1 MSTTIWLQNRKK
13 SPNFARIAEIR
24 RERNMLYIVRSMRDT
39 TQMQPKPKR
48 PTGVTVLAILEI
60 LGGLAGLGGGA
71 VLIGVAALVSSADF
85 ATLYPQLSGI
95 GGVSTILYALG
106 ALVLIFGILGL
117 ILGVGF
123 LGGKGWAWTLGIVV
137 GILNIVLSVV
147 QTAIGFYSSIV
158 GIIFP
163 IIIIYYLMRPHVK
176 AFFGKG
182 PAMAAGMQPPPMMS
196 SSMPM
201 GSASMGKNCKN
212 CGASIP
218 TGATRCPSC
227 GASV

>member
-1 MSTTIWLQNRKK
+1 
-13 SPNFARIAEIR
+13 
-24 RERNMLYIVRSMRDT
+24 
-39 TQMQPKPKR
+39 MQPKPKR

-60 LGGLAGLGGGA
+60 LGGLAGLGFGAA
-71 VLIGVAALVSSADF
+71 VLIGNASALRYV
-85 ATLYPQLSGI
+85 
-95 GGVSTILYALG
+95 LG
-106 ALVLIFGILGL
+106 ALATIFSILALVLGI
-117 ILGVGF
+117 GF

-137 GILNIVLSVV
+137 GVLNIITSLA
-147 QTAIGFYSSIV
+147 QAAIGDYSEVI

-182 PAMAAGMQPPPMMS
+182 PAVAGGMQPPPMMS

-201 GSASMGKNCKN
+201 GSAPIGSMGMTCKN

-218 TGATRCPSC
+218 AGATRCPSC
-227 GASV
+227 GAAL

>member
-1 MSTTIWLQNRKK
+1 
-13 SPNFARIAEIR
+13 
-24 RERNMLYIVRSMRDT
+24 
-39 TQMQPKPKR
+39 MQPKPKR

-60 LGGLAGLGGGA
+60 LGGLAGLVGGA
-71 VLIGVAALVSSADF
+71 ALIGVAALVSSSNF
-85 ATLYPQLSGI
+85 ATLYPQLAGI
-95 GGVSTILYALG
+95 GSVSTLLYALG
-106 ALVLIFGILGL
+106 ALALIFGILGL
-117 ILGVGF
+117 VLGIGF

-137 GILNIVLSVV
+137 GILNIVVSIAE
-147 QTAIGFYSSIV
+147 TAIGFSSNII

-182 PAMAAGMQPPPMMS
+182 PAMDAGMQPPPMMS

-201 GSASMGKNCKN
+201 GSAPMGLNCKN

-218 TGATRCPSC
+218 AGATRCPSC
-227 GASV
+227 GANL

>member
-1 MSTTIWLQNRKK
+1 
-13 SPNFARIAEIR
+13 
-24 RERNMLYIVRSMRDT
+24 
-39 TQMQPKPKR
+39 MQPKPKR

-60 LGGLAGLGGGA
+60 LGGLAGLGTGA
-71 VLIGVAALVSSADF
+71 LLIGNASTLYSAFGGLALV
-85 ATLYPQLSGI
+85 
-95 GGVSTILYALG
+95 
-106 ALVLIFGILGL
+106 FGILSL

-123 LGGKGWAWTLGIVV
+123 LGGKGWAWTLGIVI
-137 GILNIVLSVV
+137 GVLSIIRSLAEA
-147 QTAIGFYSSIV
+147 AIGFYGDIV

-182 PAMAAGMQPPPMMS
+182 PAMAGGMQPPPMMS

-201 GSASMGKNCKN
+201 GSGSMGMTCKN

-218 TGATRCPSC
+218 AGATRCPSC
-227 GASV
+227 GANV

>member
-1 MSTTIWLQNRKK
+1 
-13 SPNFARIAEIR
+13 
-24 RERNMLYIVRSMRDT
+24 
-39 TQMQPKPKR
+39 MQPKPKR

-60 LGGLAGLGGGA
+60 LGGLAGLVGGA
-71 VLIGVAALVSSADF
+71 ALIGVAALVSSANF
-85 ATLYPQLSGI
+85 ATLYPQLAGI
-95 GGVSTILYALG
+95 GSVSTLLYALG
-106 ALVLIFGILGL
+106 ALALIFGILGL
-117 ILGVGF
+117 VLGIGF

-137 GILNIVLSVV
+137 GVLNIVVSIAE
-147 QTAIGFYSSIV
+147 TAIGFSSNII

-201 GSASMGKNCKN
+201 GSAPIGSMGMTCKN

-218 TGATRCPSC
+218 AGATRCPSC
-227 GASV
+227 GANL

>member
-1 MSTTIWLQNRKK
+1 
-13 SPNFARIAEIR
+13 
-24 RERNMLYIVRSMRDT
+24 
-39 TQMQPKPKR
+39 MQPKPKR
-48 PTGVTVLAILEI
+48 QTGVTVLAILEI
-60 LGGLAGLGGGA
+60 LGGLAGLVGGA
-71 VLIGVAALVSSADF
+71 ALIGVAALVSSSNF
-85 ATLYPQLSGI
+85 ATLYPQLAGI
-95 GGVSTILYALG
+95 GSVSTLLYALG
-106 ALVLIFGILGL
+106 ALALIFGILGL
-117 ILGVGF
+117 VLGIGF

-137 GILNIVLSVV
+137 GVLNIVVSIAE
-147 QTAIGFYSSIV
+147 TAIGFSSNII

-201 GSASMGKNCKN
+201 GSAPMGSMGMTCKN

-218 TGATRCPSC
+218 AGATRCPSC
-227 GASV
+227 GANL

>member
-1 MSTTIWLQNRKK
+1 
-13 SPNFARIAEIR
+13 
-24 RERNMLYIVRSMRDT
+24 
-39 TQMQPKPKR
+39 MQPKPNR

-60 LGGLAGLGGGA
+60 LGGLAGLGIGA
-71 VLIGVAALVSSADF
+71 AFIGS
-85 ATLYPQLSGI
+85 
-95 GGVSTILYALG
+95 VSTLRSALG
-106 ALVLIFGILGL
+106 AFALIVGILSLVLGI
-117 ILGVGF
+117 GF

-137 GILNIVLSVV
+137 GVLNIISSLV
-147 QTAIGFYSSIV
+147 QTALGSYSSII

-182 PAMAAGMQPPPMMS
+182 PATSGGIQPPPMMS

-201 GSASMGKNCKN
+201 GSMGMTCKN

-218 TGATRCPSC
+218 AGATRCPSC
-227 GASV
+227 GAAL

>member
-1 MSTTIWLQNRKK
+1 
-13 SPNFARIAEIR
+13 
-24 RERNMLYIVRSMRDT
+24 
-39 TQMQPKPKR
+39 MQPKPKR

-71 VLIGVAALVSSADF
+71 VLIGVAALVSSSNF

-95 GGVSTILYALG
+95 GSVSTLLYALG
-106 ALVLIFGILGL
+106 ALALIFGILGL
-117 ILGVGF
+117 VLGVGF
-123 LGGKGWAWTLGIVV
+123 LGGKSWAWTLGIVV
-137 GILNIVLSVV
+137 GVLNIIVSLVE
-147 QTAIGFYSSIV
+147 TGIGFYSSII

-176 AFFGKG
+176 ALVGKG
-182 PAMAAGMQPPPMMS
+182 PAMAGGMQPPPMMS

-201 GSASMGKNCKN
+201 GSAPMGSMGMTCKN

-218 TGATRCPSC
+218 AGATRCPSC
-227 GASV
+227 GANL

>member
-1 MSTTIWLQNRKK
+1 
-13 SPNFARIAEIR
+13 
-24 RERNMLYIVRSMRDT
+24 
-39 TQMQPKPKR
+39 MQPKPKR

-60 LGGLAGLGGGA
+60 LGGLAGLVGGA
-71 VLIGVAALVSSADF
+71 ALIGVAALVSSSNF
-85 ATLYPQLSGI
+85 ATLYPQLAGI
-95 GGVSTILYALG
+95 GSVSTLLYALG
-106 ALVLIFGILGL
+106 ALALIFGILGL
-117 ILGVGF
+117 VLGIGF

-137 GILNIVLSVV
+137 GVLNIVVSIAE
-147 QTAIGFYSSIV
+147 TAIGFSSNII

-201 GSASMGKNCKN
+201 GSAPMGSMGMTCKN

-218 TGATRCPSC
+218 AGATRCPSC
-227 GASV
+227 GANL

>member
-1 MSTTIWLQNRKK
+1 
-13 SPNFARIAEIR
+13 
-24 RERNMLYIVRSMRDT
+24 
-39 TQMQPKPKR
+39 MQPKPKR

-60 LGGLAGLGGGA
+60 LGGLAGLVGGA
-71 VLIGVAALVSSADF
+71 ALIGVAALVSSSNF
-85 ATLYPQLSGI
+85 ATLYPQLAGI
-95 GGVSTILYALG
+95 GSVSTLLYALG
-106 ALVLIFGILGL
+106 ALALIFGILGL
-117 ILGVGF
+117 VLGIGF

-137 GILNIVLSVV
+137 GILNIVVSIAE
-147 QTAIGFYSSIV
+147 TAIGFSSNII

-201 GSASMGKNCKN
+201 GSAPMGSMGMTCKN

-218 TGATRCPSC
+218 AGATRCPSC
-227 GASV
+227 GANL

>member
-1 MSTTIWLQNRKK
+1 
-13 SPNFARIAEIR
+13 
-24 RERNMLYIVRSMRDT
+24 
-39 TQMQPKPKR
+39 MQPKPKR

-71 VLIGVAALVSSADF
+71 VLIGVAALVSSSNF
-85 ATLYPQLSGI
+85 ATLYPQLAGI
-95 GGVSTILYALG
+95 GSVSTVLYALG
-106 ALVLIFGILGL
+106 ALALVFGILGL
-117 ILGVGF
+117 VLGVGF
-123 LGGKGWAWTLGIVV
+123 LGGKSWAWTLGIVV
-137 GILNIVLSVV
+137 GVLNIIVSLVE
-147 QTAIGFYSSIV
+147 TGIGFYSDII

-182 PAMAAGMQPPPMMS
+182 PAMAGGMQPPPMMS

-201 GSASMGKNCKN
+201 GSAPMGSMGMTCKN

-218 TGATRCPSC
+218 AGATRCPSC
-227 GASV
+227 GANL

>member
-1 MSTTIWLQNRKK
+1 MC
-13 SPNFARIAEIR
+13 
-24 RERNMLYIVRSMRDT
+24 YISCSRCEQRLD
-39 TQMQPKPKR
+39 MQPKPKR
-48 PTGVTVLAILEI
+48 PTGVTVLAILEF
-60 LGGLAGLGGGA
+60 LGGLVGLGAGA
-71 VLIGVAALVSSADF
+71 LLIGNAS
-85 ATLYPQLSGI
+85 TLLN
-95 GGVSTILYALG
+95 ALG
-106 ALVLIFGILGL
+106 AVAVIFGIVSLV
-117 ILGVGF
+117 LGVGF

-137 GILNIVLSVV
+137 GVLNIISSLV
-147 QTAIGFYSSIV
+147 QAAVGDYSNII

-201 GSASMGKNCKN
+201 GSAPMGLNCKN

-218 TGATRCPSC
+218 AGATRCPSC
-227 GASV
+227 GANL